1 MRAIIT
7 DIAGTTRE
15 LLIDDGKIF
24 ETPVIVVD
32 SPGLEHFGQ
41 EKMFIDQ
48 IIEMADILLFV
59 VDRRQGVSPQE
70 QEIAEMIFKSG
81 KKAQTIV
88 LVNKLENKVYQDTV
102 YEFLA
107 DRYSLGFEE
116 VMPISAKQGEGVE
129 ELFEHLQR
137 EFIQNTLVLQPWWED
152 DGNINEEDLWDD
164 DIDRT
169 IPFVIVGRPN
179 VGKSSLINAL
189 VGKYVAHVQDQP
201 GTTLDYIKS
210 TLVQWRT
217 EFELYDTAGIRRAS
231 KIHGLERIAYEKTK
245 TLIEYIKPIV
255 VIVIDGIEWVTKRDM
270 TIIAEMATMGMPLII
285 ALNKADTFD
294 TKSYYDMHRI
304 WLSLKDFQR
313 IKVCTISALEK
324 TGLTNLMQ
332 TIRRTWKLSQ
342 VRIDTPELND
352 IMKTARIQSPPRFPK
367 NKICKWKYITHVST
381 MPHTFYMSVNNQ
393 DYANF
398 SFKRRCENVIR
409 KAFELQGIP
418 IHFSFSSKVNKN
430 PYLQKNAWN
439 KNQS

>member
-137 EFIQNTLVLQPWWED
+137 EFIQNTLVLQP
-152 DGNINEEDLWDD
+152 
-164 DIDRT
+164 
-169 IPFVIVGRPN
+169 
-179 VGKSSLINAL
+179 
-189 VGKYVAHVQDQP
+189 
-201 GTTLDYIKS
+201 
-210 TLVQWRT
+210 
-217 EFELYDTAGIRRAS
+217 
-231 KIHGLERIAYEKTK
+231 
-245 TLIEYIKPIV
+245 
-255 VIVIDGIEWVTKRDM
+255 
-270 TIIAEMATMGMPLII
+270 
-285 ALNKADTFD
+285 
-294 TKSYYDMHRI
+294 
-304 WLSLKDFQR
+304 
-313 IKVCTISALEK
+313 
-324 TGLTNLMQ
+324 
-332 TIRRTWKLSQ
+332 
-342 VRIDTPELND
+342 
-352 IMKTARIQSPPRFPK
+352 
-367 NKICKWKYITHVST
+367 
-381 MPHTFYMSVNNQ
+381 
-393 DYANF
+393 
-398 SFKRRCENVIR
+398 
-409 KAFELQGIP
+409 
-418 IHFSFSSKVNKN
+418 
-430 PYLQKNAWN
+430 
-439 KNQS
+439 